1 MKKTSKLIAGL
12 SLALMGLM
20 AADAAFAGGR
30 HHHHGSRVRFAF
42 HFGAPIG
49 IAAYGYPY
57 YPYYYAPAP
66 VYYSSPVV
74 VQQQPPVYIEQQAAP
89 APAQSYWYY
98 CSASRAYYP
107 YVRDCPGGWQR
118 VAPQPN

>member
-12 SLALMGLM
+12 SLALVGLV

-49 IAAYGYPY
+49 IAAWGYPHH
-57 YPYYYAPAP
+57 YYYSPAP
-66 VYYSSPVV
+66 VYYSAPVV
-74 VQQQPPVYIEQQAAP
+74 VQQPPIYIEQQSAPAP